1 MKRVCNH
8 KIPLSRETSH
18 KKSSPVHL
26 FSNLSSQFQ
35 VAYGQNIYQLH
46 VDQDR
51 QNWGKIIIW
60 NVNSET
66 SVRIKN
72 HMFKEKAY
80 LKSNI

>member
-1 MKRVCNH
+1 M
-8 KIPLSRETSH
+8 
-18 KKSSPVHL
+18 KSSPVHL

-51 QNWGKIIIW
+51 QNCGEKNW

-66 SVRIKN
+66 IVLIKN
-72 HMFKEKAY
+72 HIFKEKTY
-80 LKSNI
+80 LKSTCCFM